1 MYGGGSFVAMPSAYG
16 AASYGGYGGYGGAS
30 SYMGGNVFGTQ
41 ALGTT
46 GFGTFGTS
54 GTTMTTPMTTTAYG
68 GYPSYGTSMGGGM
81 NYGNPLLDAASLPM
95 GYAGVGQ
102 STSTAAPKAGPT
114 KKRGVNLKK
123 KKAKGCCC

>member
-1 MYGGGSFVAMPSAYG
+1 MG
-16 AASYGGYGGYGGAS
+16 
-30 SYMGGNVFGTQ
+30 MGGNVCGTQ

-46 GFGTFGTS
+46 GFGTS

-81 NYGNPLLDAASLPM
+81 NYGNPLLDAAALPM
-95 GYAGVGQ
+95 GYAGVGA
-102 STSTAAPKAGPT
+102 STSTAPTTGAGAGV
-114 KKRGVNLKK
+114 KKRGVKTPK

>member
-1 MYGGGSFVAMPSAYG
+1 
-16 AASYGGYGGYGGAS
+16 
-30 SYMGGNVFGTQ
+30 MGGNVFGTQ

-46 GFGTFGTS
+46 GFGTC

-102 STSTAAPKAGPT
+102 STSTAAPKGPGAGT

>member
-16 AASYGGYGGYGGAS
+16 AASYGGAG

-54 GTTMTTPMTTTAYG
+54 GTTTTTTAPMTTTAYG

-81 NYGNPLLDAASLPM
+81 NYGNPLFDHLPM

-102 STSTAAPKAGPT
+102 STAPT
-114 KKRGVNLKK
+114 KPAAAKTTRGV
-123 KKAKGCCC
+123 KA